1 LEQRYSIEALIIPL
15 YVQELLQYEKSYFVM
30 QRQTCCIWRHQLGW
44 GSLMLKVAP
53 PMRLWMMRQQVI
65 YLPVSIALELCSFYY
80 FFNLLRQISSSS
92 ESFFKSYLLSK
103 KARTLH
109 MMFRLLKSWDK
120 TAISAK
126 NATQLL
132 HDMINSLWLFIPRP
146 YIRMLLFWFNITV
159 LEYTNS
165 YYSFLSSEAVILIS
179 QARDNLVFL
188 QRWFNKFPQFRNR
201 DLFLAGESYAGM
213 HTTSLFSYH
222 F

>member
-1 LEQRYSIEALIIPL
+1 
-15 YVQELLQYEKSYFVM
+15 M

-65 YLPVSIALELCSFYY
+65 YLPLSIALELCSFYY
-80 FFNLLRQISSSS
+80 FFNLLRQISSSL

-120 TAISAK
+120 TAISYK
-126 NATQLL
+126 NETQLL
-132 HDMINSLWLFIPRP
+132 HDMIYSLWLFIIPSFLVLTLEC
-146 YIRMLLFWFNITV
+146 YCFDFNIIV

-165 YYSFLSSEAVILIS
+165 HYSFVFWSSNFDFSSQGQSCILATLVRQVPS
-179 QARDNLVFL
+179 VQA
-188 QRWFNKFPQFRNR
+188 QRFVSSRWKLCR
-201 DLFLAGESYAGM
+201 YAY
-213 HTTSLFSYH
+213 HVTVSYH